1 MGRDGQYFGIEPEAR
16 QGKVAGAGRA
26 LNRARHDIITLPSLA
41 CESTLTINYSIKIP
55 LP

>member
-1 MGRDGQYFGIEPEAR
+1 MQTKKKEFEPHNLDSS
-16 QGKVAGAGRA
+16 A
-26 LNRARHDIITLPSLA
+26 LFDYYKLA